1 MAVVLG
7 GLLWSWGAA
16 GVAQEVETEEVLAA
30 REQAQTLFEEDHPR
44 EAVATL
50 AELAAKHPK
59 DRVVG
64 ALLYTGIR
72 DHVWHIPQILPVSH
86 KGPVK
91 ALAFS
96 TDGAWLASGATTGE
110 VFLSPTEPI
119 DDEGTGRIP
128 LKVEGEILG
137 LVFSRD
143 GKRLAVATTK
153 GPVQVWSVPEA
164 KLVYEAPKP
173 AGAIVAFAAVRDAN
187 RLAVGTDTGAIQ
199 IVDITAG
206 LVVASAGIPGGPVQA
221 LTFSTS
227 GAKVAAAS
235 VDRRAH
241 VWDASTGKDLGA
253 GVKHQAAI
261 HSIDFSSD
269 EKLIISAGADRTAW
283 ISDPATG
290 QAARPALDCET
301 TVRKVVVSPDGS
313 MLATVLDDGST
324 LIWDVATG
332 TRRDIVLREDDP
344 LIDFAWT
351 RSALRAVT
359 TSEGNHATLW
369 TMRNG
374 TRRGETMPHGGAVLA
389 AELST
394 DSRLLATGCADGLAR
409 IWRTDGGQPLPT
421 VRAHAARART
431 AFYSLDGEHL
441 ITTSEDHTALHWIS
455 GQVRPFGPA
464 LKHADKVNCGVFNY
478 DATQILTADDSG
490 VAQLWNAETGQPN
503 GAPFR
508 HDGPVA
514 WVDFAPDGK
523 RLVTAS
529 GDTVR
534 VWDPA
539 KRDTPVATIRHPGQE
554 KSRIIKVRYSSNGK
568 WLVTASTDGTA
579 RVWDAATYQP
589 VGAPIDR
596 GFPVLGVRFSPD
608 SSRLAV
614 GGEDSHVI
622 VYDTATWKPVGTPI
636 LTPGPV
642 FSIAITEDNL
652 FLVVSSL
659 LLDAVQFFEIANGRP
674 LGAGLPIPSQA
685 TCVDYHLLDK
695 VVVVACDDGTVRA
708 VEAPFV
714 TQNVPAW
721 VGGFAERL
729 VGLRKTG
736 PDTFEHVDSQIT
748 QLRTYVSTSARST
761 NADFARL
768 VRWKMSPGAD
778 RNGMP
783 RFTSTLADNIERRVD
798 ERSAD
803 ALFECYEAVSGD
815 PLILGAL
822 SLYLPNLQ
830 HSQFIA
836 GLVQRLPE
844 TKPLARCYVAATLL
858 KAGRDQEATTV
869 MNQALADAPNDPRVI
884 RRAAKLQARLKNRE
898 VAVQLFEK
906 SIAIDPTD
914 VATRRDYAWAL
925 YSFNEP
931 ALAAAQFQSAQNLA
945 GDMVDD
951 IVAGLCLC
959 AAAQK
964 DAAAAKQSFTRL
976 VSIDPLWKE
985 PGHIAQLQGWTPQE
999 QRELETVRLTLFP

>member
-1 MAVVLG
+1 MAVILG
-7 GLLWSWGAA
+7 GVLSGAA
-16 GVAQEVETEEVLAA
+16 PVAWAQEEETPDVLAA
-30 REQAQTLFEEDHPR
+30 RGQAQTLFEEDHPR
-44 EAVATL
+44 EAIATL
-50 AELAAKHPK
+50 ADLAAKHPK

-72 DHVWHIPQILPVSH
+72 DHVWHIPQILPVPH
-86 KGPVK
+86 QGPVK

-96 TDGAWLASGATTGE
+96 TDGAWLASGATSGE

-119 DDEGTGRIP
+119 DDEGTGRVK
-128 LKVEGEILG
+128 LAAGGEVVG

-143 GKRLAVATTK
+143 GKRLAVATNK
-153 GPVQVWSVPEA
+153 APVRVYSVPDA

-173 AGAIVAFAAVRDAN
+173 AGAIIAAAGVRDAN

-199 IVDITAG
+199 ILDIAAG
-206 LVVASAGIPGGPVQA
+206 LVISTEGIPGGPVQA
-221 LTFSTS
+221 LTLSAS

-241 VWDASTGKDLGA
+241 VWDTGTGKEIGA

-261 HSIDFSSD
+261 LSIDFSVD
-269 EKLIISAGADRTAW
+269 ETLVVSGGADRMTW
-283 ISDPATG
+283 ISDPTTG
-290 QAARPALDCET
+290 KAARPVLDCET

-313 MLATVLDDGST
+313 MLATVLDDGSA
-324 LIWDVATG
+324 LIWDVASG
-332 TRRDIVLREDDP
+332 TRRDIVLREDAP

-359 TSEGNHATLW
+359 TSEDNHATLW

-441 ITTSEDHTALHWIS
+441 LTTSEDHTALHWIS

-464 LKHADKVNCGVFNY
+464 LKHAAKVNCGVFNY

-490 VAQLWNAETGQPN
+490 VAQLWTAETGQPD

-508 HDGPVA
+508 HDGPVT

-523 RLVTAS
+523 RLATAS
-529 GDTVR
+529 GDAVR
-534 VWDPA
+534 IWDPA
-539 KRDTPVATIRHPGQE
+539 KRSAPIATIRHPGDG
-554 KSRIIKVRYSSNGK
+554 KSQIVKARYSPNGK

-579 RVWDAATYQP
+579 RIWDAATLQA
-589 VGAPIDR
+589 VGAPLER
-596 GFPVLGVRFSPD
+596 GFPVLSARFSPD
-608 SSRLAV
+608 SSRLVV
-614 GGEDSHVI
+614 GGEDGHAV
-622 VYDTATWKPVGTPI
+622 VYDTATWKPVGVPVVA
-636 LTPGPV
+636 PGPV
-642 FSIAITEDNL
+642 FSAAITEDNL

-674 LGAGLPIPSQA
+674 LGTGLPIPSQA
-685 TCVDYHLLDK
+685 TCTDYHLQDK

-714 TQNVPAW
+714 TQNVPSW
-721 VGGFAERL
+721 VTGFAERL

-748 QLRTYVSTSARST
+748 QLRTYVSASARSN

-768 VRWKMSPGAD
+768 VRWKMSPGSE

-822 SLYLPNLQ
+822 SLYLPNQQ

-844 TKPLARCYVAATLL
+844 SAPLARCYVAATFL
-858 KAGRDQEATTV
+858 KAGREQEATAV
-869 MNQALADAPNDPRVI
+869 MNQALTDAPNDPRVV
-884 RRAAKLQARLKNRE
+884 RRAAKLQARLKNRDL
-898 VAVQLFEK
+898 AVQLFER
-906 SIAIDPTD
+906 SIAIEPNDAT
-914 VATRRDYAWAL
+914 TRRDYAWAL
-925 YSFNEP
+925 YNFNEP
-931 ALAAAQFQSAQNLA
+931 ALAAVQFQSAQNLA

-964 DAAAAKQSFTRL
+964 DAAAAKQSFERL
-976 VSIDPLWKE
+976 VNIDPAWKD

-999 QRELETVRLTLFP
+999 QRELETVRLALFP